1 HFGYALLVA
10 GKIAPQASFNPNGE
24 RIMEFRMADALK
36 QVQRQS
42 AVIEPG
48 ERPLPISQAEAPQAR
63 EAIFGGATDTKR
75 FNNALGYG
83 AVARVVCSSRGREAL
98 TPRAEMGGRQ
108 P

>member
-1 HFGYALLVA
+1 
-10 GKIAPQASFNPNGE
+10 
-24 RIMEFRMADALK
+24 MEFRMADALK

-75 FNNALGYG
+75 FNNALGEGAIHG
-83 AVARVVCSSRGREAL
+83 AVSKSRHAGW
-98 TPRAEMGGRQ
+98 P